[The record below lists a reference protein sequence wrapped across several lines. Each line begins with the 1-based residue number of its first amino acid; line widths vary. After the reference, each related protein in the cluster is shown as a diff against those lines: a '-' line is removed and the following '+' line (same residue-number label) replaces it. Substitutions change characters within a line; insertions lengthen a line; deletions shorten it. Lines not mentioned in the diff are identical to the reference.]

1 MPYGNSMKTL
11 LVLSFVLAAGV
22 QAGSQTCHLKSG
34 AGPLSQFTV
43 NYEISHDAA
52 ALQHSSVVAVHS
64 RHGDQGREATYL
76 AAGENANLNL
86 TVIAL
91 DEALV
96 MASLSSHGRDFFR
109 VEIEQSDDKYW
120 GFAISTR
127 ADGHE
132 EIALYDCGPFPA
144 EIAAILAAGET
155 NLVSDLRNG
164 LE

>member
-1 MPYGNSMKTL
+1 MKTL

-91 DEALV
+91 DEALLGPMV
-96 MASLSSHGRDFFR
+96 MRKLPFMTVARFR
-109 VEIEQSDDKYW
+109 PKL
-120 GFAISTR
+120 R
-127 ADGHE
+127 
-132 EIALYDCGPFPA
+132 PFWRP
-144 EIAAILAAGET
+144 ERRI
-155 NLVSDLRNG
+155 
-164 LE
+164 